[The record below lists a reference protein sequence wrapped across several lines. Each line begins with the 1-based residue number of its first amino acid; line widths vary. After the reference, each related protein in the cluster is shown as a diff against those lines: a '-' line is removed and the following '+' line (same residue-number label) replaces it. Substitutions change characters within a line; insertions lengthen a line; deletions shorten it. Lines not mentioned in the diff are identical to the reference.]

1 MQLSH
6 LLSQVNAKSHAGSTA
21 TTRNEPT
28 DPASR
33 GEEAQFAASLHSA
46 MDDTSDTQL
55 KTKSQLKS
63 ELDGEE
69 ALKKE
74 PFKKDG
80 AKEAISSDEVS
91 IEIQAPSAV
100 LLGKNT
106 TTKSAASN
114 DSQALLAPDEAGEK
128 SQTSSLSVS
137 PSSIEGSSDP
147 QTVAQSMDEGLDVLQ
162 QLQQSHSQLN
172 SQLRSKK
179 VLTDQQHAKLGT
191 ESVSTEDGGDAL
203 QQLQQSHGQLHGQLH
218 SKEVFTDQQDVK
230 LDAESVSTEDGGD
243 ALQQLQQSHGQ
254 LHGQLHSKEV
264 FTDQQDVKLDAES
277 VSTEDGGDALQ
288 QLQQSHGQLHGQLRS
303 KKELTDQQDVKLDT
317 ESVSTDVGTAHDTT
331 APLTARIDT
340 DTIAASTSTATRN
353 ANGDKVLLAS
363 KLASTDEVELKH
375 HRSID
380 TELDSHEFKTTVS
393 GGKESTKELLESQ
406 QNKSV
411 HGQNALLT
419 SKAELLPQGD
429 AVKASINHSAALSQA
444 QTQSLLDQSHVT
456 DSKEASAQAALQSL
470 SAHQNGASSAS
481 SLLGNRQDTSL
492 NNQPPLLL
500 TKEQAGDQLA
510 DKVQMMAAKNLK
522 QIDIRLDPP
531 ELGRMQIK
539 LSLHDD
545 NQASIQFQVAHQQ
558 TRDLIDQ
565 AMPRL
570 RELLLQQ
577 GMQLAQSSVHQ
588 ETSQQF
594 SQHFN
599 QQSGQ
604 DSSAFGSGGHS
615 DGSHDGHDDGTVI
628 EGYVTTS
635 SDRVDYYA

>member
-63 ELDGEE
+63 ELGGEE

-80 AKEAISSDEVS
+80 AKAAISSDEVS

-100 LLGKNT
+100 LLSENT
-106 TTKSAASN
+106 TTKSAASD
-114 DSQALLAPDEAGEK
+114 DSQALLAPDEVGEK

-137 PSSIEGSSDP
+137 PSSIDGSSDP

-179 VLTDQQHAKLGT
+179 VLTDQQGAKLGT
-191 ESVSTEDGGDAL
+191 ESVSTEDGGDVL
-203 QQLQQSHGQLHGQLH
+203 QQLQQSHSQLNSQLH
-218 SKEVFTDQQDVK
+218 SKEVLTDQQDAK
-230 LDAESVSTEDGGD
+230 LDTESVSTEDVGD
-243 ALQQLQQSHGQ
+243 
-254 LHGQLHSKEV
+254 V
-264 FTDQQDVKLDAES
+264 
-277 VSTEDGGDALQ
+277 LQ

-303 KKELTDQQDVKLDT
+303 KKEFTDQQDVKLDT

-340 DTIAASTSTATRN
+340 DTIAASTSTVTRN
-353 ANGDKVLLAS
+353 ANGDNVPLAS

-411 HGQNALLT
+411 HGQNALLA

-429 AVKASINHSAALSQA
+429 AVKASINHSAVLSQA
-444 QTQSLLDQSHVT
+444 QTQSLLDQSHAT

-599 QQSGQ
+599 QQNGQ

>member
-63 ELDGEE
+63 ELGGEE

-74 PFKKDG
+74 PFKKEG
-80 AKEAISSDEVS
+80 AKAAISSDEVS

-100 LLGKNT
+100 LLSKNT
-106 TTKSAASN
+106 TTKSAASD
-114 DSQALLAPDEAGEK
+114 DSQALLAPDEVGEK

-137 PSSIEGSSDP
+137 PSSIEESSDP

-179 VLTDQQHAKLGT
+179 VLTDQQGAKLGT
-191 ESVSTEDGGDAL
+191 
-203 QQLQQSHGQLHGQLH
+203 
-218 SKEVFTDQQDVK
+218 
-230 LDAESVSTEDGGD
+230 
-243 ALQQLQQSHGQ
+243 
-254 LHGQLHSKEV
+254 
-264 FTDQQDVKLDAES
+264 ES

-317 ESVSTDVGTAHDTT
+317 DTT

-353 ANGDKVLLAS
+353 ANGDNVPLAS

-429 AVKASINHSAALSQA
+429 AVKAGINHSVALSQA
-444 QTQSLLDQSHVT
+444 QTQSLLDQSHAT

>member
-74 PFKKDG
+74 PFKKEG
-80 AKEAISSDEVS
+80 AKAAISSDEVS
-91 IEIQAPSAV
+91 IESQAPSAA

-106 TTKSAASN
+106 TTKSAASD
-114 DSQALLAPDEAGEK
+114 DSQALLAPDEVGEK

-191 ESVSTEDGGDAL
+191 ESVSTEDGGDVL

-230 LDAESVSTEDGGD
+230 LDAESVI
-243 ALQQLQQSHGQ
+243 
-254 LHGQLHSKEV
+254 
-264 FTDQQDVKLDAES
+264 
-277 VSTEDGGDALQ
+277 TEDGGDALQ

-303 KKELTDQQDVKLDT
+303 KKELTDQKDVKLDT

-340 DTIAASTSTATRN
+340 DTIAASTSTVTRN
-353 ANGDKVLLAS
+353 ANGDNVPLAS

-411 HGQNALLT
+411 HGQNALLA
-419 SKAELLPQGD
+419 SKVELLPQGD
-429 AVKASINHSAALSQA
+429 AVKASINHSAVLSQA
-444 QTQSLLDQSHVT
+444 QTQSLLDQSHAT

>member
-6 LLSQVNAKSHAGSTA
+6 LLSQVNAKSHTGSTA

-46 MDDTSDTQL
+46 MDDTSDTKL

-63 ELDGEE
+63 ELGGEE

-74 PFKKDG
+74 PFKKEG

-91 IEIQAPSAV
+91 IESQAPSAV
-100 LLGKNT
+100 LLGKNA
-106 TTKSAASN
+106 TTKSAASD

-128 SQTSSLSVS
+128 SHTSSLSVS

-147 QTVAQSMDEGLDVLQ
+147 QMVAQSMDEGLDVLQ

-179 VLTDQQHAKLGT
+179 VLTDQQGAKLGT
-191 ESVSTEDGGDAL
+191 ESVSTEDGGDVL

-218 SKEVFTDQQDVK
+218 SKEVFTDQQDAK
-230 LDAESVSTEDGGD
+230 LDTESVSTEDGGD
-243 ALQQLQQSHGQ
+243 VLQQLQQSH
-254 LHGQLHSKEV
+254 S
-264 FTDQQDVKLDAES
+264 
-277 VSTEDGGDALQ
+277 
-288 QLQQSHGQLHGQLRS
+288 QLHGQLRS
-303 KKELTDQQDVKLDT
+303 KDVLTDQQDAKLDT
-317 ESVSTDVGTAHDTT
+317 ELASIDVGTEHDTT
-331 APLTARIDT
+331 VPLTARVDT

-353 ANGDKVLLAS
+353 ANGDNVPLVS

-411 HGQNALLT
+411 HGQNALLA

-444 QTQSLLDQSHVT
+444 QTQSLLDQSHAT

-615 DGSHDGHDDGTVI
+615 DGSHDGHDDGTII

>member
-6 LLSQVNAKSHAGSTA
+6 LLSQVNAKSHTGSTA

-46 MDDTSDTQL
+46 MDDTS

-63 ELDGEE
+63 ELGGEE

-74 PFKKDG
+74 PFKKEG
-80 AKEAISSDEVS
+80 AKAAISSDEVS
-91 IEIQAPSAV
+91 IESQAPSAV
-100 LLGKNT
+100 LLSENT
-106 TTKSAASN
+106 TTKSAASD
-114 DSQALLAPDEAGEK
+114 DSQALLALDEVGEK

-179 VLTDQQHAKLGT
+179 VLTDQQDAKLGT

-203 QQLQQSHGQLHGQLH
+203 QQLQQSHSQLNSQLH
-218 SKEVFTDQQDVK
+218 SKKV
-230 LDAESVSTEDGGD
+230 
-243 ALQQLQQSHGQ
+243 
-254 LHGQLHSKEV
+254 
-264 FTDQQDVKLDAES
+264 
-277 VSTEDGGDALQ
+277 
-288 QLQQSHGQLHGQLRS
+288 
-303 KKELTDQQDVKLDT
+303 LTDQQDAKLGT

-411 HGQNALLT
+411 HGQNALLA

-429 AVKASINHSAALSQA
+429 AVKAGINHSVALSQA
-444 QTQSLLDQSHVT
+444 QTQSLLDQSHAT

>member
-1 MQLSH
+1 
-6 LLSQVNAKSHAGSTA
+6 
-21 TTRNEPT
+21 
-28 DPASR
+28 
-33 GEEAQFAASLHSA
+33 
-46 MDDTSDTQL
+46 
-55 KTKSQLKS
+55 
-63 ELDGEE
+63 
-69 ALKKE
+69 
-74 PFKKDG
+74 
-80 AKEAISSDEVS
+80 
-91 IEIQAPSAV
+91 
-100 LLGKNT
+100 
-106 TTKSAASN
+106 
-114 DSQALLAPDEAGEK
+114 
-128 SQTSSLSVS
+128 
-137 PSSIEGSSDP
+137 
-147 QTVAQSMDEGLDVLQ
+147 MDEGLDVLQ

-179 VLTDQQHAKLGT
+179 VLTDQQGAKLGT
-191 ESVSTEDGGDAL
+191 ESVSTEDGGDVLQQLQQSHGQLHGQLHSKEVFTDQQDVKLDAESVSTEDGGDALQQLQQSHGQLHGQLHSKEVFTDQQDVKLDAESVSTEDGGDAL

-411 HGQNALLT
+411 HGQNALLA

-444 QTQSLLDQSHVT
+444 QTQSLLDQSHAT

>member
-63 ELDGEE
+63 ELGGEE

-100 LLGKNT
+100 LLSENT
-106 TTKSAASN
+106 TTKSAASD
-114 DSQALLAPDEAGEK
+114 DSQTLLAPDEVGEK

-179 VLTDQQHAKLGT
+179 VLTDQQGAKLGT
-191 ESVSTEDGGDAL
+191 ESVSTEDAGDVL
-203 QQLQQSHGQLHGQLH
+203 QQLQQSHGQLYGQLH

-230 LDAESVSTEDGGD
+230 LDAESVITED
-243 ALQQLQQSHGQ
+243 
-254 LHGQLHSKEV
+254 E
-264 FTDQQDVKLDAES
+264 
-277 VSTEDGGDALQ
+277 GDALQ

-317 ESVSTDVGTAHDTT
+317 ESVSTDVGTAYDTT

-353 ANGDKVLLAS
+353 ANGDNVPLAS
-363 KLASTDEVELKH
+363 KLASTDEVELKL

-411 HGQNALLT
+411 HGQNALLA

-444 QTQSLLDQSHVT
+444 QTQSLLDQSHAT

>member
-63 ELDGEE
+63 ELGGEE

-80 AKEAISSDEVS
+80 AKAAISSDEVS

-100 LLGKNT
+100 LLSENT
-106 TTKSAASN
+106 TTKSAASD
-114 DSQALLAPDEAGEK
+114 DSQALLAPDEVGEK

-172 SQLRSKK
+172 SQLRSKE
-179 VLTDQQHAKLGT
+179 VFTDQQDVKLDA
-191 ESVSTEDGGDAL
+191 ESVITEDGGDAL

-218 SKEVFTDQQDVK
+218 SKEVFTDQQDAK
-230 LDAESVSTEDGGD
+230 LDT
-243 ALQQLQQSHGQ
+243 
-254 LHGQLHSKEV
+254 
-264 FTDQQDVKLDAES
+264 ES

-353 ANGDKVLLAS
+353 ANGDNVPLAS

-411 HGQNALLT
+411 HGQNALLA

-429 AVKASINHSAALSQA
+429 AVKASINHSAVLSQA
-444 QTQSLLDQSHVT
+444 QTQSLLDQSHAT

>member
-74 PFKKDG
+74 PFKKEG
-80 AKEAISSDEVS
+80 AKEAISSDEVP

-100 LLGKNT
+100 LLGKNA
-106 TTKSAASN
+106 TTKSAASD
-114 DSQALLAPDEAGEK
+114 DSQALLAPDEVGEK

-172 SQLRSKK
+172 NQLRSKK

-191 ESVSTEDGGDAL
+191 ESVSTEDGGDVL

-218 SKEVFTDQQDVK
+218 SKEVFTDQQDAK
-230 LDAESVSTEDGGD
+230 LDTESVSTEDGGD

-254 LHGQLHSKEV
+254 LHGQ
-264 FTDQQDVKLDAES
+264 Q
-277 VSTEDGGDALQ
+277 
-288 QLQQSHGQLHGQLRS
+288 RS

-331 APLTARIDT
+331 ASLTARIDT

-353 ANGDKVLLAS
+353 ANGDNVPLAS

-411 HGQNALLT
+411 HGQNALLA

-429 AVKASINHSAALSQA
+429 AVKAGINHSAALSQA
-444 QTQSLLDQSHVT
+444 QTQSLLDQSHAT

-615 DGSHDGHDDGTVI
+615 DGSHDGHDDGTII

>member
-6 LLSQVNAKSHAGSTA
+6 LLSQVNAKSHTGSTA

-33 GEEAQFAASLHSA
+33 GEEAQFAVSLHSA

-63 ELDGEE
+63 ELGGEE

-74 PFKKDG
+74 PFKKEG
-80 AKEAISSDEVS
+80 AKAAISSDEVS
-91 IEIQAPSAV
+91 IESQAPSTV
-100 LLGKNT
+100 LLSKNT
-106 TTKSAASN
+106 TTKSAASD
-114 DSQALLAPDEAGEK
+114 DSQALLAPDEVGEK

-137 PSSIEGSSDP
+137 PSSIEESSDP
-147 QTVAQSMDEGLDVLQ
+147 LTVAQSMDEGLDVLQ

-179 VLTDQQHAKLGT
+179 VLTDQQGAKLGT
-191 ESVSTEDGGDAL
+191 ESVSTEDGGDVL

-218 SKEVFTDQQDVK
+218 SKEVFTDQQDAK
-230 LDAESVSTEDGGD
+230 LDT
-243 ALQQLQQSHGQ
+243 
-254 LHGQLHSKEV
+254 
-264 FTDQQDVKLDAES
+264 ES

-331 APLTARIDT
+331 APLTTRIDT

-353 ANGDKVLLAS
+353 ANGDNVPLAS

-406 QNKSV
+406 QNKSI
-411 HGQNALLT
+411 HGQNAP

-429 AVKASINHSAALSQA
+429 AVKAGINHSAALSQA
-444 QTQSLLDQSHVT
+444 QTQSLLDQSHAT

-615 DGSHDGHDDGTVI
+615 DGSHDGHDDGTII

>member
-33 GEEAQFAASLHSA
+33 GEEAQFAVSLHSA

-63 ELDGEE
+63 ELGGEE

-74 PFKKDG
+74 PFKKEG
-80 AKEAISSDEVS
+80 AKAAISSDEVS

-100 LLGKNT
+100 LLSENT
-106 TTKSAASN
+106 TTKSAASD
-114 DSQALLAPDEAGEK
+114 DSQALLAPDEVGEK

-179 VLTDQQHAKLGT
+179 VLTDQQGAKLGT
-191 ESVSTEDGGDAL
+191 ESVSTEDAGDVL
-203 QQLQQSHGQLHGQLH
+203 QQLQQSHGQLYGQLH

-230 LDAESVSTEDGGD
+230 LGTESVSTEDGGD
-243 ALQQLQQSHGQ
+243 DLQQLQQSHGQ
-254 LHGQLHSKEV
+254 LHGQLH
-264 FTDQQDVKLDAES
+264 
-277 VSTEDGGDALQ
+277 
-288 QLQQSHGQLHGQLRS
+288 S

-353 ANGDKVLLAS
+353 ANGDNVPLAT

-411 HGQNALLT
+411 HGQHSLLA

-429 AVKASINHSAALSQA
+429 AVKASINHSVVLSQA
-444 QTQSLLDQSHVT
+444 QTQSLLDQSHAT

>member
-74 PFKKDG
+74 PFKKEG

-100 LLGKNT
+100 LLGKNA
-106 TTKSAASN
+106 TTKSVASD
-114 DSQALLAPDEAGEK
+114 DSQALLAPNEVGEK
-128 SQTSSLSVS
+128 LQTSSLSVS
-137 PSSIEGSSDP
+137 PSSIEESSDP
-147 QTVAQSMDEGLDVLQ
+147 QMVAQSMDEGLDVLQ

-191 ESVSTEDGGDAL
+191 ESVSTEDGGDVL

-218 SKEVFTDQQDVK
+218 SKEVFTDQQDAK
-230 LDAESVSTEDGGD
+230 LDTESVSTEDGGD

-254 LHGQLHSKEV
+254 LHGQ
-264 FTDQQDVKLDAES
+264 Q
-277 VSTEDGGDALQ
+277 
-288 QLQQSHGQLHGQLRS
+288 RS

-331 APLTARIDT
+331 ASLTARIDT

-353 ANGDKVLLAS
+353 ANGDNVPLAS

-411 HGQNALLT
+411 HGQNALLA

-429 AVKASINHSAALSQA
+429 AVKAGINHSAALSQA
-444 QTQSLLDQSHVT
+444 QTQSLLDQSHAT

-615 DGSHDGHDDGTVI
+615 DGSHDGHDDGTII

>member
-74 PFKKDG
+74 PFKKEG

-100 LLGKNT
+100 LLGKNA
-106 TTKSAASN
+106 TTKSVASD
-114 DSQALLAPDEAGEK
+114 DSQALLAPNEVGEK
-128 SQTSSLSVS
+128 LQTSSLSVS
-137 PSSIEGSSDP
+137 PSSIEESSDP

-179 VLTDQQHAKLGT
+179 VLTDQQGAKLGT

-218 SKEVFTDQQDVK
+218 SKEVFTDQQDAK
-230 LDAESVSTEDGGD
+230 LDTESVSTEDGGD
-243 ALQQLQQSHGQ
+243 ALQQLP
-254 LHGQLHSKEV
+254 
-264 FTDQQDVKLDAES
+264 
-277 VSTEDGGDALQ
+277 
-288 QLQQSHGQLHGQLRS
+288 QSHGQLHGQLRS

-340 DTIAASTSTATRN
+340 DTIAASTSTVTRN
-353 ANGDKVLLAS
+353 ANGDNVPLAS

-411 HGQNALLT
+411 HGQNALLA

-429 AVKASINHSAALSQA
+429 AVKAGINHSAALSQA
-444 QTQSLLDQSHVT
+444 QTQSLLDQSHAT

-615 DGSHDGHDDGTVI
+615 DGSHDGHDDGTII

>member
-63 ELDGEE
+63 ELGGEE

-74 PFKKDG
+74 PFKKEG
-80 AKEAISSDEVS
+80 AKAAISSDEVS
-91 IEIQAPSAV
+91 IESQAPSAV
-100 LLGKNT
+100 LLSENT
-106 TTKSAASN
+106 TTKSAASD
-114 DSQALLAPDEAGEK
+114 DSQALLAPDEVGEK

-191 ESVSTEDGGDAL
+191 ESVSTEDGGDVL
-203 QQLQQSHGQLHGQLH
+203 QQLQQSHSQLR
-218 SKEVFTDQQDVK
+218 SKKVLTDQQDAK
-230 LDAESVSTEDGGD
+230 LGTESVSTEDRGD
-243 ALQQLQQSHGQ
+243 VLQQLQQS
-254 LHGQLHSKEV
+254 
-264 FTDQQDVKLDAES
+264 
-277 VSTEDGGDALQ
+277 
-288 QLQQSHGQLHGQLRS
+288 HGQLRS

-331 APLTARIDT
+331 APLTTRIDT

-411 HGQNALLT
+411 HGQNALLA

-429 AVKASINHSAALSQA
+429 AVKASINHSVALSQA
-444 QTQSLLDQSHVT
+444 QTQSLLDQSHAT

-470 SAHQNGASSAS
+470 SSHQNGASSAS

>member
-6 LLSQVNAKSHAGSTA
+6 LLSQVNAKSHTGSTA

-33 GEEAQFAASLHSA
+33 GEEAQFAVSLHSA

-63 ELDGEE
+63 ELGGEE

-74 PFKKDG
+74 PFKKEG

-100 LLGKNT
+100 LLSENT
-106 TTKSAASN
+106 TTKSAASD
-114 DSQALLAPDEAGEK
+114 DSQALLASDEVGEK

-179 VLTDQQHAKLGT
+179 VLTDQQGAKLGT
-191 ESVSTEDGGDAL
+191 ESVSTEDGGDVL

-218 SKEVFTDQQDVK
+218 SKEVFTDQQDAK
-230 LDAESVSTEDGGD
+230 LDT
-243 ALQQLQQSHGQ
+243 
-254 LHGQLHSKEV
+254 
-264 FTDQQDVKLDAES
+264 ES

-411 HGQNALLT
+411 HGQNSLLA

-444 QTQSLLDQSHVT
+444 QTQSLLDQSHAT

>member
-6 LLSQVNAKSHAGSTA
+6 LLSQVNAKSHTGSTA

-28 DPASR
+28 DPACR
-33 GEEAQFAASLHSA
+33 GEEAQFAVSLHSA

-63 ELDGEE
+63 ELGGEE

-74 PFKKDG
+74 PFKKEG
-80 AKEAISSDEVS
+80 AKAAISSDEVS
-91 IEIQAPSAV
+91 IESQAPSAV
-100 LLGKNT
+100 LLSKNT
-106 TTKSAASN
+106 TTKSAASD
-114 DSQALLAPDEAGEK
+114 DSQALLAPDEVGEK

-137 PSSIEGSSDP
+137 PSSIEESSDP

-179 VLTDQQHAKLGT
+179 VLTDQQDEKLGT
-191 ESVSTEDGGDAL
+191 ESVSTEDGGDVL

-218 SKEVFTDQQDVK
+218 SKEVFTDQQD
-230 LDAESVSTEDGGD
+230 A
-243 ALQQLQQSHGQ
+243 
-254 LHGQLHSKEV
+254 
-264 FTDQQDVKLDAES
+264 
-277 VSTEDGGDALQ
+277 
-288 QLQQSHGQLHGQLRS
+288 
-303 KKELTDQQDVKLDT
+303 KLDT

-331 APLTARIDT
+331 ASLTARIDT

-353 ANGDKVLLAS
+353 ANGDNVPLAT

-380 TELDSHEFKTTVS
+380 TELDSHEFKTTVL

-411 HGQNALLT
+411 HGQNALLA

-429 AVKASINHSAALSQA
+429 AVKAGINHSAALSQA
-444 QTQSLLDQSHVT
+444 QTQSLLDQSHAT

-492 NNQPPLLL
+492 NNQSPLLL

>member
-6 LLSQVNAKSHAGSTA
+6 LLSQVNAKSHTGSTA

-74 PFKKDG
+74 PFKKEG
-80 AKEAISSDEVS
+80 AKAAISSDEVS
-91 IEIQAPSAV
+91 IESQAPSAV

-106 TTKSAASN
+106 TTKSAASD
-114 DSQALLAPDEAGEK
+114 DSQALLASDEVGEK

-179 VLTDQQHAKLGT
+179 VLTDQQGAKLGT
-191 ESVSTEDGGDAL
+191 ESVSTEDGDDVL
-203 QQLQQSHGQLHGQLH
+203 QQLQQSHSQLNSQLR
-218 SKEVFTDQQDVK
+218 SKKVLTDQQDAK
-230 LDAESVSTEDGGD
+230 LDT
-243 ALQQLQQSHGQ
+243 
-254 LHGQLHSKEV
+254 
-264 FTDQQDVKLDAES
+264 ES

-353 ANGDKVLLAS
+353 ANGDNVPLAT

-411 HGQNALLT
+411 HGQNALLA

-429 AVKASINHSAALSQA
+429 AVKASINHSVALSQA
-444 QTQSLLDQSHVT
+444 QTQSLLDQSHAT

>member
-1 MQLSH
+1 
-6 LLSQVNAKSHAGSTA
+6 
-21 TTRNEPT
+21 
-28 DPASR
+28 
-33 GEEAQFAASLHSA
+33 
-46 MDDTSDTQL
+46 
-55 KTKSQLKS
+55 
-63 ELDGEE
+63 
-69 ALKKE
+69 
-74 PFKKDG
+74 
-80 AKEAISSDEVS
+80 
-91 IEIQAPSAV
+91 
-100 LLGKNT
+100 
-106 TTKSAASN
+106 
-114 DSQALLAPDEAGEK
+114 
-128 SQTSSLSVS
+128 
-137 PSSIEGSSDP
+137 
-147 QTVAQSMDEGLDVLQ
+147 MDEGLDVLQ

>member
-6 LLSQVNAKSHAGSTA
+6 LLSQVNAKSHTGSTA

-33 GEEAQFAASLHSA
+33 GEEAQFAVSLHSA

-63 ELDGEE
+63 ELGGEE

-74 PFKKDG
+74 PFKKEG

-100 LLGKNT
+100 LLSENT
-106 TTKSAASN
+106 TTKSAASD
-114 DSQALLAPDEAGEK
+114 DSHALLASDEVGEK

-179 VLTDQQHAKLGT
+179 VLTDQQGAKLGTESVSTEDGGDVLQQLQQSHGQLHSKEVFTDQQDAKLDT

-203 QQLQQSHGQLHGQLH
+203 QQLQQS
-218 SKEVFTDQQDVK
+218 
-230 LDAESVSTEDGGD
+230 
-243 ALQQLQQSHGQ
+243 
-254 LHGQLHSKEV
+254 
-264 FTDQQDVKLDAES
+264 
-277 VSTEDGGDALQ
+277 
-288 QLQQSHGQLHGQLRS
+288 HGQLRS

-411 HGQNALLT
+411 HGQNALLA

-444 QTQSLLDQSHVT
+444 QTQSLLDQSHAT

-470 SAHQNGASSAS
+470 SAHQNSASSAS

-615 DGSHDGHDDGTVI
+615 DGSHNGHDDGTVI

>member
-21 TTRNEPT
+21 TTRNEST

-33 GEEAQFAASLHSA
+33 GEEAQFAVSLHSA

-63 ELDGEE
+63 ELGGEE

-74 PFKKDG
+74 PFKKEG
-80 AKEAISSDEVS
+80 AKETISSDEVS
-91 IEIQAPSAV
+91 IESQAPSAV
-100 LLGKNT
+100 LLSKNT
-106 TTKSAASN
+106 TTKSAASD
-114 DSQALLAPDEAGEK
+114 DSQALLAPDEVGEK

-137 PSSIEGSSDP
+137 PSSIEESSDP
-147 QTVAQSMDEGLDVLQ
+147 LTVAQSMDEGLDVLQ

-191 ESVSTEDGGDAL
+191 ESVSTEDGGDVL

-218 SKEVFTDQQDVK
+218 SKEVFTDQQDAK
-230 LDAESVSTEDGGD
+230 LDTESVSTEDGGD

-254 LHGQLHSKEV
+254 LHGQ
-264 FTDQQDVKLDAES
+264 Q
-277 VSTEDGGDALQ
+277 
-288 QLQQSHGQLHGQLRS
+288 RS

-331 APLTARIDT
+331 ASLTARIDT

-353 ANGDKVLLAS
+353 ANGDNVPLAS

-411 HGQNALLT
+411 HGQNALLA

-429 AVKASINHSAALSQA
+429 AVKAGINHSAALSQA
-444 QTQSLLDQSHVT
+444 QTQSLLDQSHAT

-615 DGSHDGHDDGTVI
+615 DGSHDGHDDGTII

>member
-74 PFKKDG
+74 PFKKEG
-80 AKEAISSDEVS
+80 AKEAISSDEVP

-100 LLGKNT
+100 LLGKNA
-106 TTKSAASN
+106 TTKSAASD
-114 DSQALLAPDEAGEK
+114 DSQALLAPDEVGEK

-172 SQLRSKK
+172 SQLCSKK
-179 VLTDQQHAKLGT
+179 VLTDQQHAKLGTESVSTEDGGDVLQQLQQSHGQLHGQLHSKEVFTDQQDAKLDT

-203 QQLQQSHGQLHGQLH
+203 QQLQQSHGQLHGQ
-218 SKEVFTDQQDVK
+218 Q
-230 LDAESVSTEDGGD
+230 
-243 ALQQLQQSHGQ
+243 
-254 LHGQLHSKEV
+254 
-264 FTDQQDVKLDAES
+264 
-277 VSTEDGGDALQ
+277 
-288 QLQQSHGQLHGQLRS
+288 RS

-331 APLTARIDT
+331 ASLTARIDT

-353 ANGDKVLLAS
+353 ANGDNVPLAS

-411 HGQNALLT
+411 HGQNALLA

-429 AVKASINHSAALSQA
+429 AVKAGINHSAALSQA
-444 QTQSLLDQSHVT
+444 QTQSLLDQSHAT

-615 DGSHDGHDDGTVI
+615 DGSHDGHDDGTII

>member
-6 LLSQVNAKSHAGSTA
+6 LLSQVNAKSHTGSTA

-74 PFKKDG
+74 PFKKEG
-80 AKEAISSDEVS
+80 AKAAISSDDVS
-91 IEIQAPSAV
+91 IESQAPSAV
-100 LLGKNT
+100 LLSENT

-114 DSQALLAPDEAGEK
+114 DSQALLAPDEVGEK

-179 VLTDQQHAKLGT
+179 LLTDQQHAKLGT
-191 ESVSTEDGGDAL
+191 ESVSTEDGGDVL
-203 QQLQQSHGQLHGQLH
+203 QQLQQS
-218 SKEVFTDQQDVK
+218 
-230 LDAESVSTEDGGD
+230 
-243 ALQQLQQSHGQ
+243 
-254 LHGQLHSKEV
+254 
-264 FTDQQDVKLDAES
+264 
-277 VSTEDGGDALQ
+277 
-288 QLQQSHGQLHGQLRS
+288 HGQLRS

-353 ANGDKVLLAS
+353 ANGDNVPLAS

-411 HGQNALLT
+411 HGQNALLA

-429 AVKASINHSAALSQA
+429 AVKAGINHSVALSQA
-444 QTQSLLDQSHVT
+444 QTQSLLDQSHAT

-604 DSSAFGSGGHS
+604 DSSAFGSGGHG

>member
-63 ELDGEE
+63 ELGGEE
-69 ALKKE
+69 VLKKE
-74 PFKKDG
+74 PFKKEG

-100 LLGKNT
+100 LLSENT
-106 TTKSAASN
+106 TTKSAASD
-114 DSQALLAPDEAGEK
+114 DSQALLAPDEVGEK

-172 SQLRSKK
+172 SQLRSKE
-179 VLTDQQHAKLGT
+179 VFTDQQDAKLDT
-191 ESVSTEDGGDAL
+191 ESVSTEDGSDVL

-218 SKEVFTDQQDVK
+218 SKEVFTDQQNVK

-254 LHGQLHSKEV
+254 LHGQLHSK
-264 FTDQQDVKLDAES
+264 
-277 VSTEDGGDALQ
+277 
-288 QLQQSHGQLHGQLRS
+288 
-303 KKELTDQQDVKLDT
+303 KELTDQQDVKLDT
-317 ESVSTDVGTAHDTT
+317 DTT

-340 DTIAASTSTATRN
+340 DTIVASTSTATRN
-353 ANGDKVLLAS
+353 ANGDNVPLAS

-380 TELDSHEFKTTVS
+380 TGLDSHEFKTTVS

-411 HGQNALLT
+411 HGQNALLA

-429 AVKASINHSAALSQA
+429 AVKASINHSVALSQA
-444 QTQSLLDQSHVT
+444 QTQSLLDQSHAT

-604 DSSAFGSGGHS
+604 DSSAFGSSGHS
-615 DGSHDGHDDGTVI
+615 DGSHDGHDDGTII

>member
-6 LLSQVNAKSHAGSTA
+6 LLSQVNAKSHTGSTA

-28 DPASR
+28 DPACR
-33 GEEAQFAASLHSA
+33 GEEAQFAVSLHSA

-63 ELDGEE
+63 ELGGEE

-74 PFKKDG
+74 PFKKEG
-80 AKEAISSDEVS
+80 AKAAISSDEVS
-91 IEIQAPSAV
+91 IESQAPSAV
-100 LLGKNT
+100 LLSKNT
-106 TTKSAASN
+106 TTKSAASD
-114 DSQALLAPDEAGEK
+114 DSQALLAPDEVGEK

-137 PSSIEGSSDP
+137 PSSIEESSDP

-179 VLTDQQHAKLGT
+179 VLTDQQDEKLGT
-191 ESVSTEDGGDAL
+191 ESVSTEDGGDVL

-218 SKEVFTDQQDVK
+218 SKEVFTDQQD
-230 LDAESVSTEDGGD
+230 A
-243 ALQQLQQSHGQ
+243 
-254 LHGQLHSKEV
+254 
-264 FTDQQDVKLDAES
+264 
-277 VSTEDGGDALQ
+277 
-288 QLQQSHGQLHGQLRS
+288 
-303 KKELTDQQDVKLDT
+303 KLDT

-331 APLTARIDT
+331 ASLTARIDT

-353 ANGDKVLLAS
+353 ANGDNVPLAT

-411 HGQNALLT
+411 HGQNALLA

-429 AVKASINHSAALSQA
+429 AVKAGINHSAALSQA
-444 QTQSLLDQSHVT
+444 QTQSLRDQSHAT

-492 NNQPPLLL
+492 NNQSSLLL

>member
-6 LLSQVNAKSHAGSTA
+6 LLSQVNAKSHTGSTA

-63 ELDGEE
+63 ELGGEE

-74 PFKKDG
+74 PFKKEG
-80 AKEAISSDEVS
+80 AKETISSDEVS

-100 LLGKNT
+100 LLSENT
-106 TTKSAASN
+106 TTKSAASD
-114 DSQALLAPDEAGEK
+114 DSQALLAPDEVGEK

-172 SQLRSKK
+172 SQLRFKK

-191 ESVSTEDGGDAL
+191 ESVSTEDGGDVL
-203 QQLQQSHGQLHGQLH
+203 QQLQQSHSQLNSQLR
-218 SKEVFTDQQDVK
+218 SKKVLTDQQDAK
-230 LDAESVSTEDGGD
+230 LDT
-243 ALQQLQQSHGQ
+243 
-254 LHGQLHSKEV
+254 
-264 FTDQQDVKLDAES
+264 ES

-331 APLTARIDT
+331 APLTTRIDT

-353 ANGDKVLLAS
+353 ANGDNVPLAS

-411 HGQNALLT
+411 HGQNALLA

-429 AVKASINHSAALSQA
+429 AVKAGINHSAALSQA
-444 QTQSLLDQSHVT
+444 QTQSLLDQSHAT
-456 DSKEASAQAALQSL
+456 DSKEASAQATLQSL

>member
-63 ELDGEE
+63 ELGGEE

-100 LLGKNT
+100 LLSKNT
-106 TTKSAASN
+106 TTKSAASD
-114 DSQALLAPDEAGEK
+114 DSQALLAPDEVGEK

-137 PSSIEGSSDP
+137 PSSIEESSDP

-179 VLTDQQHAKLGT
+179 VLTDQQHAKLGA
-191 ESVSTEDGGDAL
+191 ESVSTEDGGDVL

-218 SKEVFTDQQDVK
+218 SKEVFTDQQN
-230 LDAESVSTEDGGD
+230 
-243 ALQQLQQSHGQ
+243 
-254 LHGQLHSKEV
+254 
-264 FTDQQDVKLDAES
+264 VKLDAES

-340 DTIAASTSTATRN
+340 DTIAASTSTVTRN
-353 ANGDKVLLAS
+353 ANGDDVPLAS

-411 HGQNALLT
+411 HGQNALLA
-419 SKAELLPQGD
+419 SKAELLSQGD
-429 AVKASINHSAALSQA
+429 AVKASINHSAVLSQA
-444 QTQSLLDQSHVT
+444 QTQSLLDQSHAT

-492 NNQPPLLL
+492 NNQPPVLL

>member
-74 PFKKDG
+74 PFKKEG

-100 LLGKNT
+100 LLGKNA
-106 TTKSAASN
+106 TTKSVASD
-114 DSQALLAPDEAGEK
+114 DSQALLAPNEVGEK
-128 SQTSSLSVS
+128 LQTSSLSVS
-137 PSSIEGSSDP
+137 PSSIEESSDP

-191 ESVSTEDGGDAL
+191 ESVSTEDGGDVL

-218 SKEVFTDQQDVK
+218 SKEVFTDQQDAK
-230 LDAESVSTEDGGD
+230 LDTESVSTEDGGD

-254 LHGQLHSKEV
+254 LHGQ
-264 FTDQQDVKLDAES
+264 Q
-277 VSTEDGGDALQ
+277 
-288 QLQQSHGQLHGQLRS
+288 RS

-331 APLTARIDT
+331 ASLTARIDT

-353 ANGDKVLLAS
+353 ANGDNVPLAS

-411 HGQNALLT
+411 HGQNALLA

-429 AVKASINHSAALSQA
+429 AVKAGINHSTALSQA
-444 QTQSLLDQSHVT
+444 QTQSLLDQSHAT

-615 DGSHDGHDDGTVI
+615 DGSHDGHDDGTII

>member
-74 PFKKDG
+74 PFKKEG
-80 AKEAISSDEVS
+80 AKAAISSDEVS
-91 IEIQAPSAV
+91 IESQAPSAV
-100 LLGKNT
+100 LLGKNA
-106 TTKSAASN
+106 TTKSAASD
-114 DSQALLAPDEAGEK
+114 DSQALLAPDEVGEK

-137 PSSIEGSSDP
+137 PSSIEESSDP

-172 SQLRSKK
+172 SKK
-179 VLTDQQHAKLGT
+179 VLTDQQGAKLGTESVSTEDGGDVLQQLQQSHGQLHGQLHSKEVFTDQQDAKLDT

-203 QQLQQSHGQLHGQLH
+203 QQLQQSHGQLHGQ
-218 SKEVFTDQQDVK
+218 Q
-230 LDAESVSTEDGGD
+230 
-243 ALQQLQQSHGQ
+243 
-254 LHGQLHSKEV
+254 
-264 FTDQQDVKLDAES
+264 
-277 VSTEDGGDALQ
+277 
-288 QLQQSHGQLHGQLRS
+288 RS

-331 APLTARIDT
+331 APLTTRIDT

-353 ANGDKVLLAS
+353 ANGDNVPLAT

-411 HGQNALLT
+411 HGQNALLA

-444 QTQSLLDQSHVT
+444 QTQSLLDQSHAT

-599 QQSGQ
+599 QQNGQ
-604 DSSAFGSGGHS
+604 DSSAFGCVGHS
-615 DGSHDGHDDGTVI
+615 DGSHVGHDDGSVI
-628 EGYVTTS
+628 EVYVTTS

>member
-63 ELDGEE
+63 ELGGEE

-74 PFKKDG
+74 PFKKEG
-80 AKEAISSDEVS
+80 AKAAISSDEVS

-230 LDAESVSTEDGGD
+230 LDA
-243 ALQQLQQSHGQ
+243 
-254 LHGQLHSKEV
+254 K
-264 FTDQQDVKLDAES
+264 S

-429 AVKASINHSAALSQA
+429 AVKAGINHSVALSQA
-444 QTQSLLDQSHVT
+444 QTQSLLDQSHAT

-500 TKEQAGDQLA
+500 TKEQASDQLA

>member
-46 MDDTSDTQL
+46 MDDTSDTQF

-63 ELDGEE
+63 ELGGEE

-74 PFKKDG
+74 PFKKKG

-100 LLGKNT
+100 LLSENT
-106 TTKSAASN
+106 TTKSAASD
-114 DSQALLAPDEAGEK
+114 DSQALLAPDEVGEK

-172 SQLRSKK
+172 SQLRSK
-179 VLTDQQHAKLGT
+179 
-191 ESVSTEDGGDAL
+191 
-203 QQLQQSHGQLHGQLH
+203 
-218 SKEVFTDQQDVK
+218 EVFTDQQDAK
-230 LDAESVSTEDGGD
+230 LDT
-243 ALQQLQQSHGQ
+243 
-254 LHGQLHSKEV
+254 
-264 FTDQQDVKLDAES
+264 ES

-317 ESVSTDVGTAHDTT
+317 DTT

-353 ANGDKVLLAS
+353 ANGDNVPLAS

-380 TELDSHEFKTTVS
+380 TGLDSHEFKTTVS

-411 HGQNALLT
+411 HGQNALLA

-429 AVKASINHSAALSQA
+429 AVKASINHSVALSQA
-444 QTQSLLDQSHVT
+444 QTQSLLDQSHAT

>member
-6 LLSQVNAKSHAGSTA
+6 LLSQVNAKSHTGSTA
-21 TTRNEPT
+21 TARNEPT

-33 GEEAQFAASLHSA
+33 GEEAQFAVSLHSA

-63 ELDGEE
+63 ELGGEE

-74 PFKKDG
+74 PFKKEG
-80 AKEAISSDEVS
+80 AKAAISSDEVS

-100 LLGKNT
+100 LLSENT
-106 TTKSAASN
+106 TTKSAASD
-114 DSQALLAPDEAGEK
+114 DSHALLASDEVGEK

-179 VLTDQQHAKLGT
+179 VLTDQQGAKLGT
-191 ESVSTEDGGDAL
+191 ESVSTEDGGYVL

-218 SKEVFTDQQDVK
+218 SKEVFTDQQDAK
-230 LDAESVSTEDGGD
+230 LDT
-243 ALQQLQQSHGQ
+243 
-254 LHGQLHSKEV
+254 
-264 FTDQQDVKLDAES
+264 ES

-411 HGQNALLT
+411 HGQNALLA

-429 AVKASINHSAALSQA
+429 AVKASINHSVALSQA
-444 QTQSLLDQSHVT
+444 QTQSLLDQSHAT

>member
-6 LLSQVNAKSHAGSTA
+6 LLSQVNAKSHTGSTA

-63 ELDGEE
+63 ELGGEE

-74 PFKKDG
+74 PFKKEG

-100 LLGKNT
+100 LLSENT
-106 TTKSAASN
+106 TTKSAASD
-114 DSQALLAPDEAGEK
+114 DSQALLAPDEVGEK
-128 SQTSSLSVS
+128 SQTSSLSAS
-137 PSSIEGSSDP
+137 QSSIEGSSDP

-179 VLTDQQHAKLGT
+179 VLTDQQDAKLGT
-191 ESVSTEDGGDAL
+191 ESVSTEDGGDVL

-218 SKEVFTDQQDVK
+218 SKEVF
-230 LDAESVSTEDGGD
+230 
-243 ALQQLQQSHGQ
+243 
-254 LHGQLHSKEV
+254 
-264 FTDQQDVKLDAES
+264 
-277 VSTEDGGDALQ
+277 
-288 QLQQSHGQLHGQLRS
+288 
-303 KKELTDQQDVKLDT
+303 TDQQDVKLDT

-353 ANGDKVLLAS
+353 ANGDNVPLAT

-393 GGKESTKELLESQ
+393 GGKESIKELLESQ

-411 HGQNALLT
+411 HGQNSLLA

-444 QTQSLLDQSHVT
+444 QTQSLLDQSHAT

-615 DGSHDGHDDGTVI
+615 DGSHNGHDDGTVI

>member
-63 ELDGEE
+63 ELGGEE

-74 PFKKDG
+74 PFKKEG

-100 LLGKNT
+100 LLSENT
-106 TTKSAASN
+106 TTKSAASD
-114 DSQALLAPDEAGEK
+114 DSQALLAPDEVGEK

-172 SQLRSKK
+172 SKK
-179 VLTDQQHAKLGT
+179 VLTDQQGAKLGTESVSTEDAGDVLQQLQQSHGQLYGQLHSKEVFTDQQDVKLGT

-230 LDAESVSTEDGGD
+230 VDAESVI
-243 ALQQLQQSHGQ
+243 
-254 LHGQLHSKEV
+254 
-264 FTDQQDVKLDAES
+264 
-277 VSTEDGGDALQ
+277 TEDGGDALQ

-340 DTIAASTSTATRN
+340 DTIAASTSTVTRN
-353 ANGDKVLLAS
+353 ANGDNVPLAS

-411 HGQNALLT
+411 HGQNALLA
-419 SKAELLPQGD
+419 SKAELLSQGD
-429 AVKASINHSAALSQA
+429 AVKASINHSAVLAQA
-444 QTQSLLDQSHVT
+444 QTQSLLDQSHAT

>member
-80 AKEAISSDEVS
+80 AKAAISSDEVS

-179 VLTDQQHAKLGT
+179 VLTDQQGAKLGT

-203 QQLQQSHGQLHGQLH
+203 QQLQQSHSQLNSQLRSKKVLTDQQDAKLGTESVSTEDRGDVLQQLQQSNGQLHGQLH
-218 SKEVFTDQQDVK
+218 SKEVFTDQQDAK
-230 LDAESVSTEDGGD
+230 LDT
-243 ALQQLQQSHGQ
+243 
-254 LHGQLHSKEV
+254 
-264 FTDQQDVKLDAES
+264 ES

-331 APLTARIDT
+331 APLTTRIDT

-411 HGQNALLT
+411 HGQNALLA

-429 AVKASINHSAALSQA
+429 AVKASINHSAVLSQA
-444 QTQSLLDQSHVT
+444 QTQSLLDQSHAT

>member
-6 LLSQVNAKSHAGSTA
+6 LLSQVNAKSHTGSTA

-33 GEEAQFAASLHSA
+33 GEEAQFAVSLHSA

-63 ELDGEE
+63 ELGGEE

-74 PFKKDG
+74 PFKKEG
-80 AKEAISSDEVS
+80 AKAAISSDEVS
-91 IEIQAPSAV
+91 IESQAPSAV
-100 LLGKNT
+100 LLSKNT
-106 TTKSAASN
+106 TTKSAASD
-114 DSQALLAPDEAGEK
+114 DSQALLAPDEVGEK

-137 PSSIEGSSDP
+137 PSSIEESSNP

-179 VLTDQQHAKLGT
+179 VLTDQQDAKLGTESVSTEDGGDVLQQLQQSHGQLNSQLHSKEVFTDQQDAKLDT

-203 QQLQQSHGQLHGQLH
+203 QQLQQSHGQLHGQ
-218 SKEVFTDQQDVK
+218 Q
-230 LDAESVSTEDGGD
+230 
-243 ALQQLQQSHGQ
+243 
-254 LHGQLHSKEV
+254 
-264 FTDQQDVKLDAES
+264 
-277 VSTEDGGDALQ
+277 
-288 QLQQSHGQLHGQLRS
+288 RS

-331 APLTARIDT
+331 ASLTARIDT

-353 ANGDKVLLAS
+353 ANGDNVPLAS

-411 HGQNALLT
+411 HGQNALLA

-429 AVKASINHSAALSQA
+429 AVKAGINHSAALSQA
-444 QTQSLLDQSHVT
+444 QTQSLLDQSHAT

-615 DGSHDGHDDGTVI
+615 DGSHDGHDDGTII

>member
-74 PFKKDG
+74 PFKKEG
-80 AKEAISSDEVS
+80 AKAAISSDEVS
-91 IEIQAPSAV
+91 IEIQAPSAA

-106 TTKSAASN
+106 TTKSAASD
-114 DSQALLAPDEAGEK
+114 DSQALLAPDEVGEK

-191 ESVSTEDGGDAL
+191 ESVSTEDAGDVL
-203 QQLQQSHGQLHGQLH
+203 QQLQQSHGQLHGQLLHGQLH
-218 SKEVFTDQQDVK
+218 SKEVFTDQQD
-230 LDAESVSTEDGGD
+230 A
-243 ALQQLQQSHGQ
+243 
-254 LHGQLHSKEV
+254 
-264 FTDQQDVKLDAES
+264 
-277 VSTEDGGDALQ
+277 
-288 QLQQSHGQLHGQLRS
+288 
-303 KKELTDQQDVKLDT
+303 KLDT

-340 DTIAASTSTATRN
+340 DTIAASTSTVTRN
-353 ANGDKVLLAS
+353 ANGDNVPLAS

-411 HGQNALLT
+411 HGQNALLA
-419 SKAELLPQGD
+419 SKAELLSQGD
-429 AVKASINHSAALSQA
+429 AVKASINHSAVLSQA
-444 QTQSLLDQSHVT
+444 QTQSLLDQSHAT

>member
-6 LLSQVNAKSHAGSTA
+6 LLSQVNAKSHTGSTA

-63 ELDGEE
+63 ELGGEE

-74 PFKKDG
+74 PFKKEG
-80 AKEAISSDEVS
+80 AKETISSDKVS

-100 LLGKNT
+100 LLSENT
-106 TTKSAASN
+106 TTKSAASD
-114 DSQALLAPDEAGEK
+114 DSQALLAPDEVGEK

-172 SQLRSKK
+172 SQLRFKK

-191 ESVSTEDGGDAL
+191 ESVSTEDGGDVL
-203 QQLQQSHGQLHGQLH
+203 QQLQQSHSQLNSQLR
-218 SKEVFTDQQDVK
+218 SKKVLTDQQDAK
-230 LDAESVSTEDGGD
+230 LDT
-243 ALQQLQQSHGQ
+243 
-254 LHGQLHSKEV
+254 
-264 FTDQQDVKLDAES
+264 ES

-331 APLTARIDT
+331 APLTTRIDT

-353 ANGDKVLLAS
+353 ANGDNVPLAS

-411 HGQNALLT
+411 HGQNALLA

-429 AVKASINHSAALSQA
+429 AVKAGINHSAALSQA
-444 QTQSLLDQSHVT
+444 QTQSLLDQSHAT
-456 DSKEASAQAALQSL
+456 DSKEASAQATLQSL

-577 GMQLAQSSVHQ
+577 GMQLAQTSVHQ

-615 DGSHDGHDDGTVI
+615 DGSHDGHDDGTII

>member
-6 LLSQVNAKSHAGSTA
+6 LLSQVNAKSHTGSTA

-74 PFKKDG
+74 PFKKEG
-80 AKEAISSDEVS
+80 AKAAISSDEVS
-91 IEIQAPSAV
+91 IESQAPSAV

-114 DSQALLAPDEAGEK
+114 DSQALLAPDEVGEK

-179 VLTDQQHAKLGT
+179 VLTDQQHAKLDT
-191 ESVSTEDGGDAL
+191 ESVSTEDGGDALQQLQQSHGQLYGQLHSKEVFTDQQDVKLDAESVSTEDGSDALQQLQQSHGQLYGQLHSKEVFTDQQDVKLDAESVSTEDGSDAL

-218 SKEVFTDQQDVK
+218 SKEVFTDQQD
-230 LDAESVSTEDGGD
+230 A
-243 ALQQLQQSHGQ
+243 
-254 LHGQLHSKEV
+254 
-264 FTDQQDVKLDAES
+264 
-277 VSTEDGGDALQ
+277 
-288 QLQQSHGQLHGQLRS
+288 
-303 KKELTDQQDVKLDT
+303 KLDT

-353 ANGDKVLLAS
+353 ANGDNVLLAT

-411 HGQNALLT
+411 HGQHSLLA

-444 QTQSLLDQSHVT
+444 QTQSLLDQSHAT

>member
-1 MQLSH
+1 
-6 LLSQVNAKSHAGSTA
+6 
-21 TTRNEPT
+21 
-28 DPASR
+28 
-33 GEEAQFAASLHSA
+33 
-46 MDDTSDTQL
+46 
-55 KTKSQLKS
+55 
-63 ELDGEE
+63 
-69 ALKKE
+69 
-74 PFKKDG
+74 
-80 AKEAISSDEVS
+80 
-91 IEIQAPSAV
+91 
-100 LLGKNT
+100 
-106 TTKSAASN
+106 
-114 DSQALLAPDEAGEK
+114 
-128 SQTSSLSVS
+128 
-137 PSSIEGSSDP
+137 
-147 QTVAQSMDEGLDVLQ
+147 MDEGLDVLQ

-191 ESVSTEDGGDAL
+191 ESVSTEDGGDVL
-203 QQLQQSHGQLHGQLH
+203 QQLQQSHSQLR
-218 SKEVFTDQQDVK
+218 SKKVLTDQQDAK
-230 LDAESVSTEDGGD
+230 LGTESVSTEDRGD
-243 ALQQLQQSHGQ
+243 VLQQLQQS
-254 LHGQLHSKEV
+254 
-264 FTDQQDVKLDAES
+264 
-277 VSTEDGGDALQ
+277 
-288 QLQQSHGQLHGQLRS
+288 HGQLRS

-331 APLTARIDT
+331 APLTTRIDT

-411 HGQNALLT
+411 HGQNALLA

-429 AVKASINHSAALSQA
+429 AVKASINHSVALSQA
-444 QTQSLLDQSHVT
+444 QTQSLLDQSHAT

>member
-63 ELDGEE
+63 ELGGEE
-69 ALKKE
+69 VLKKE
-74 PFKKDG
+74 PFKKEG

-100 LLGKNT
+100 LLSENT
-106 TTKSAASN
+106 TTKSAASD
-114 DSQALLAPDEAGEK
+114 DSQALLAPDEVGEK

-172 SQLRSKK
+172 SQLRSKE
-179 VLTDQQHAKLGT
+179 VFTDQQDAKLDT
-191 ESVSTEDGGDAL
+191 ESVSTEDGGDVL

-218 SKEVFTDQQDVK
+218 SKEVFTDQQN
-230 LDAESVSTEDGGD
+230 
-243 ALQQLQQSHGQ
+243 
-254 LHGQLHSKEV
+254 
-264 FTDQQDVKLDAES
+264 VKLDAES

-317 ESVSTDVGTAHDTT
+317 DTT

-353 ANGDKVLLAS
+353 ANGDNVPLAS

-380 TELDSHEFKTTVS
+380 TGLDSHEFKTTVS

-411 HGQNALLT
+411 HGQNALLA

-429 AVKASINHSAALSQA
+429 AVKASINHSVALSQA
-444 QTQSLLDQSHVT
+444 QTQSLLDQSHAT

-577 GMQLAQSSVHQ
+577 GMQLAQTSVHQ

-615 DGSHDGHDDGTVI
+615 DGSHDGHDDGTII